1 MTDQPPP
8 ELRLGVVGVGQRA
21 GLAALADRPG
31 RARVVSCADP
41 AERGRAD
48 ARTLFGP
55 GVRLHERYEDMLE
68 DDLDAVF
75 VLTPDD
81 LHTAPAL
88 FFLEAGVAVFAEKP
102 LAITLDDCDRVLTTA
117 ARTRTRLYVGHNLRH
132 LPVLRTMRRLVTEG
146 AIGTVRAVWCR
157 HFVGHGGDYY
167 FKDWHAERARTT
179 GLLLQKGAHDLDAI
193 HWLAGGSARTVTALG
208 DLAVYGADTHRRS
221 APQGSRRV
229 QDWFDEGVWPPSRL
243 RDLNP
248 VVDVEDISMV
258 LTRLDNGVLTSYQQC
273 HFTPD
278 YWRNYTVI
286 GDEGRIENLGDGI
299 EETRRSSRSGTGAAP
314 ATAPRPTAPSGP
326 RVPRARTPLTAA
338 RTRPSSTSSCASSR
352 TAPPPT
358 PRPSPPGK
366 RSPRASRPPSPCARA
381 APPSRCPPSPRTW
394 PTTSPATSPVHAA
407 RPPGPPDPSH
417 PPPSPEGAETRPR
430 AHRGAPACRS

>member
-1 MTDQPPP
+1 MTEQPPP

-31 RARVVSCADP
+31 RAQVVSCADP

-102 LAITLDDCDRVLTTA
+102 LAITLDDCDRVLATA

-221 APQGSRRV
+221 EPQGSRRV

-299 EETRRSSRSGTGAAP
+299 EGDPPVVKVWNRRRSGYRPEADRTLGAESAESTDAAHGGADQALVDEFLRFVAHGAATDTSPVAAREAVATGIAATVSLRSVGTPVEVP
-314 ATAPRPTAPSGP
+314 ALAPDLADYFARHQPGSRGP
-326 RVPRARTPLTAA
+326 AA
-338 RTRPSSTSSCASSR
+338 RTS
-352 TAPPPT
+352 
-358 PRPSPPGK
+358 
-366 RSPRASRPPSPCARA
+366 
-381 APPSRCPPSPRTW
+381 
-394 PTTSPATSPVHAA
+394 
-407 RPPGPPDPSH
+407 
-417 PPPSPEGAETRPR
+417 
-430 AHRGAPACRS
+430 

>member
-1 MTDQPPP
+1 M
-8 ELRLGVVGVGQRA
+8 
-21 GLAALADRPG
+21 
-31 RARVVSCADP
+31 VSCADP

-75 VLTPDD
+75 VVTPDD

-102 LAITLDDCDRVLTTA
+102 LSITLDDCDRVLATA

-193 HWLAGGSARTVTALG
+193 HWLVSGSARTVTALG

-221 APQGSRRV
+221 VPQGSRRV
-229 QDWFDEGVWPPSRL
+229 QDWFDEGVWPPSQL

-299 EETRRSSRSGTGAAP
+299 EGDPPVVKVWNRRRSGYRPEADRTLGAESTESTESARGHGRRSRRRGPGPRRRVPALRRARCRHRHLARRRPGSGRHGHRGHRLPALGRHPRRGAR
-314 ATAPRPTAPSGP
+314 PRPDLADYFARHQPGSRGP
-326 RVPRARTPLTAA
+326 AA
-338 RTRPSSTSSCASSR
+338 RTS
-352 TAPPPT
+352 
-358 PRPSPPGK
+358 
-366 RSPRASRPPSPCARA
+366 
-381 APPSRCPPSPRTW
+381 
-394 PTTSPATSPVHAA
+394 
-407 RPPGPPDPSH
+407 
-417 PPPSPEGAETRPR
+417 
-430 AHRGAPACRS
+430 